1 MRKFEIEQK
10 LQKNLAKLFHKDRKR
25 YEILMKKMDEILA
38 CADVDHFKNLR
49 RPMQH
54 LKSVHIDSHFVLVFR
69 YEPATDRVFF
79 YDFDHHDK
87 IFG

>member
-10 LQKNLAKLFHKDRKR
+10 LQKNLTKLFHKDRKR

-38 CADVDHFKNLR
+38 CADVDHYKNLR

-54 LKSVHIDSHFVLVFR
+54 LKRVHIDSHFVLVFR